1 MNKFGN
7 PLDSTRRHTERKSG
21 DTLVHWMELN
31 LWSDTSCNLSDK
43 TGILNWNTSILNW
56 NTSIL
61 NWNTSILNWN
71 TSFLYYNTGNL
82 NNFGTSFDFTQRHTE
97 RIKPSHNSY
106 FIISISSSWTSVK
119 VQVNIFIHFW
129 DTTTSKPLNTKII
142 IYNQSELMCL
152 IKDRSHLKTR
162 LSTWAL
168 FVKTFF
174 KVW

>member
-43 TGILNWNTSILNW
+43 TGILNWNISILNLNTGILNWNTSILNW

-82 NNFGTSFDFTQRHTE
+82 NNFGTSFDFTQQHTE
-97 RIKPSHNSY
+97 RHPGPKLHIKSQFAACYIMKVEQLAVTKLKIKYSTSH
-106 FIISISSSWTSVK
+106 VD
-119 VQVNIFIHFW
+119 QA
-129 DTTTSKPLNTKII
+129 
-142 IYNQSELMCL
+142 E
-152 IKDRSHLKTR
+152 RR
-162 LSTWAL
+162 
-168 FVKTFF
+168 
-174 KVW
+174 